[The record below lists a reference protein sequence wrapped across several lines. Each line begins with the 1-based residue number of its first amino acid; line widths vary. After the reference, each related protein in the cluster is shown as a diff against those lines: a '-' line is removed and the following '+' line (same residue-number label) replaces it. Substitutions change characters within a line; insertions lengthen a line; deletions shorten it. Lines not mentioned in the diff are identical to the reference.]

1 MWIRKSR
8 KDQLTGK
15 NTPLPTQIISTE
27 EYYPMP
33 QSEDQRRVER
43 RILELSDEYAARVG
57 LSRRDFLR
65 TTGGMATAF
74 LALNE
79 VFGKSFVVSV
89 AEAMEPAAYREAWPK
104 KEFIF
109 DAQTHHVK
117 ETMVGPT
124 FFRTLTGKLGLNPVL
139 AAEPADKD
147 ILHRAN
153 FVKEIFFD
161 SDTVMAIMTGAAIG
175 PPDTY
180 ALPVQ
185 EMVNTRNLVNASSG
199 SRRMLSHGLV
209 VPTEPN
215 ALEEAERQVKELKI
229 DGWKFYTGNPSGAFR
244 MDDEKV
250 FYPFLEKT
258 RRLGIRNIS
267 VHKGLP
273 LPGRFK
279 DYYKPDDVLRAA
291 RDFPDINFIIY
302 HSGMKNMMTAPDP
315 GDSGIEPDGYIPWTT
330 DLVRAREANPRL
342 TNVYMELGTVFAHS
356 VITHPEACGHL
367 LGQIIRAFGSDHVLW
382 GTDCIWWGSPQ
393 WLIEAFRRFQIPASL
408 QEKFGYQPITP
419 RDREKIFGLN
429 LAKLFKVDVR
439 AARKA
444 LPDDAFTKM
453 KLAYE
458 NAGADPSITQYGW
471 VRAG

>member
-1 MWIRKSR
+1 MWIRKNR
-8 KDQLTGK
+8 RDLLTGRQL
-15 NTPLPTQIISTE
+15 PLPTQIVSTE

-33 QSEDQRRVER
+33 QSADQRRVER
-43 RILELSDEYAARVG
+43 RLLELADDYSARLG

-65 TTGGMATAF
+65 TSGGMATAF
-74 LALNE
+74 IALNE
-79 VFGKSFVVSV
+79 VFGRSFVVSV

-117 ETMVGPT
+117 ESMAGPT

-139 AAEPADKD
+139 ATEKADKD
-147 ILHRAN
+147 VLHRAN

-161 SDTVMAIMTGAAIG
+161 SDTVMAVMTGAAIG

-180 ALPVQ
+180 ALPV
-185 EMVNTRNLVNASSG
+185 EDMVATRNLVNESAG

-215 ALEEAERQVKELKI
+215 ALEEAERQVRELKI
-229 DGWKFYTGNPSGAFR
+229 DGWKFYTGNPTGAFR

-250 FYPFLEKT
+250 FYPFLERT
-258 RRLGIRNIS
+258 RKLGIRNIS

-273 LPGRFK
+273 LPGRHK
-279 DYYKPDDVLRAA
+279 DYYRPEDVLKAA
-291 RDFPDINFIIY
+291 GDFPDINFIVY
-302 HSGMKNMMTAPDP
+302 HSGMKNMMTAPEP
-315 GDSGIEPDGYIPWTT
+315 GESGIDPDGYIPWTT
-330 DLVRAREANPRL
+330 DLVRAREANPKL

-367 LGQIIRAFGSDHVLW
+367 LGQIIRAFGADHVIW

-393 WLIEAFRRFQIPASL
+393 WLIEAFRRFQIPENL
-408 QEKFGYQPITP
+408 QQKFGYRPITP
-419 RDREKIFGLN
+419 ADREKIFGLN
-429 LAKLFKVDVR
+429 LARLFGVDVK

-444 LPDDAFTKM
+444 LPDDAFTKL
-453 KLAYE
+453 KTAYE
-458 NAGADPSITQYGW
+458 HAGPEPSLAQYGW
-471 VRAG
+471 VRQG